1 MKYLFLALFGL
12 LLFGCGT
19 KTENADIEQATEMEL
34 PEDFKAFYQRFHSDS
49 LYQMEHIVFPLEG
62 LPDKADGATIA
73 ADTFRWTP
81 ENWRFQR
88 AVDFEVSD
96 FTRHIIP
103 INDVMVR
110 EYIVHKTGEFGME
123 RRFAKMGN
131 EWYLIYYA
139 GLNRFAKPD
148 STSQE

>member
-1 MKYLFLALFGL
+1 MKYLLFAVFGL
-12 LLFGCGT
+12 LALGCGSDT
-19 KTENADIEQATEMEL
+19 NTAEFEQATESSL
-34 PEDFKAFYQRFHSDS
+34 PEDFKVFYQRFHSDS
-49 LYQMEHIVFPLEG
+49 LYQMEHIMFPLEG
-62 LPDKADGATIA
+62 LPDKADAATIA

-88 AVDFEVSD
+88 SVDYEVSD
-96 FTRHIIP
+96 FTRRIIP
-103 INDVMVR
+103 LNEVMVR

-123 RRFAKMGN
+123 RRFAKIGG

-148 STSQE
+148 STSEK